1 MTPEQ
6 AMSWLQQVGGE
17 LYQSRH
23 AGEGRTA
30 WVAVVRT
37 PQLAARRGKL
47 IIALGSTM
55 QEATAA
61 AEDQW
66 QKLWQELGAAHQA

>member
-6 AMSWLQQVGGE
+6 AIQWLEQVGGE
-17 LYQSRH
+17 LYQSRNT
-23 AGEGRTA
+23 GEDRTA

-37 PQLAARRGKL
+37 PRLAGRRGKL
-47 IIALGSTM
+47 IIALGASM
-55 QEATAA
+55 LEATVA

-66 QKLWQELGAAHQA
+66 QKLWQELRTTH

>member
-1 MTPEQ
+1 MTQEQ

-17 LYQSRH
+17 LYHSRH
-23 AGEGRTA
+23 SEHGNTA

-37 PQLAARRGKL
+37 PWRGARRGKL

-55 QEATAA
+55 QEAAAA
-61 AEDQW
+61 AELQW
-66 QKLWQELGAAHQA
+66 QRLWQDLSGAPS

>member
-1 MTPEQ
+1 MTQEQ

-23 AGEGRTA
+23 PQDGRSA

-37 PQLAARRGKL
+37 PRTGARRGKL
-47 IIALGSTM
+47 IIALGGTM
-55 QEATAA
+55 QEAAAA
-61 AEDQW
+61 AEQQW
-66 QKLWQELGAAHQA
+66 HELWQALGGNN

>member
-6 AMSWLQQVGGE
+6 ALSWLQQVGGA
-17 LYQSRH
+17 LYHSRN
-23 AGEGRTA
+23 AEPGPTA

-37 PQLAARRGKL
+37 PWLSGRPGKL
-47 IIALGSTM
+47 IIALGSSM
-55 QEATAA
+55 QEAAVA

-66 QKLWQELGAAHQA
+66 QKVWQSSPVVLN

>member
-1 MTPEQ
+1 VTPDQ
-6 AMSWLQQVGGE
+6 ALSWLQQVGGA
-17 LYQSRH
+17 LYHSRN
-23 AGEGRTA
+23 AEPANTA

-37 PQLAARRGKL
+37 PATGADRGKL

-55 QEATAA
+55 QEAASA

-66 QKLWQELGAAHQA
+66 QRLWRDSRSALH

>member
-23 AGEGRTA
+23 ADKGRTA

-55 QEATAA
+55 LEATAA

-66 QKLWQELGAAHQA
+66 QKLWQDLGSAHLA

>member
-1 MTPEQ
+1 MTQEQ
-6 AMSWLQQVGGE
+6 AISWLQQVGGS
-17 LYQSRH
+17 LYH
-23 AGEGRTA
+23 TPNPTLGRSA

-37 PQLAARRGKL
+37 PWTGTRRGKL

-55 QEATAA
+55 HEAAVA

-66 QKLWQELGAAHQA
+66 QKLWQDPRDARH

>member
-1 MTPEQ
+1 MTTEQ

-23 AGEGRTA
+23 TGEGRTA

-37 PQLAARRGKL
+37 PRLAARRGKL

-55 QEATAA
+55 LEATTA

-66 QKLWQELGAAHQA
+66 QKLWQDLDASHRA

>member
-23 AGEGRTA
+23 ADKGRTA

-55 QEATAA
+55 LEATAA

-66 QKLWQELGAAHQA
+66 QKLWQDLGAAHQA

>member
-23 AGEGRTA
+23 TREGRTA

>member
-6 AMSWLQQVGGE
+6 AIRWLEQVGGE

-23 AGEGRTA
+23 TGEGRAA

-37 PQLAARRGKL
+37 PPLTQRRGKL

-55 QEATAA
+55 LEATAA
-61 AEDQW
+61 AEIQW
-66 QKLWQELGAAHQA
+66 QKLWQDLATEHRA

>member
-6 AMSWLQQVGGE
+6 ALSWLQQVGGA
-17 LYQSRH
+17 LYHSRN
-23 AGEGRTA
+23 AEPGPTA

-37 PQLAARRGKL
+37 PWTGARRGKL

-55 QEATAA
+55 QEAAVA

-66 QKLWQELGAAHQA
+66 QKLWQEPSAAPN

>member
-1 MTPEQ
+1 MTQEQ

-23 AGEGRTA
+23 AGERRTA

-37 PQLAARRGKL
+37 PWLAARRGKL
-47 IIALGSTM
+47 IIALGSSM

-66 QKLWQELGAAHQA
+66 QKLWQDLGGAH

>member
-1 MTPEQ
+1 MTQEQ
-6 AMSWLQQVGGE
+6 ALSWLQQVGGE
-17 LYQSRH
+17 LYHSPRS
-23 AGEGRTA
+23 APGRTA

-37 PQLAARRGKL
+37 PWTGARRGKL

-55 QEATAA
+55 QEAAAA

-66 QKLWQELGAAHQA
+66 QKLWQAPQDARH

>member
-6 AMSWLQQVGGE
+6 ALSWLQQVGGA
-17 LYQSRH
+17 LYHSRH
-23 AGEGRTA
+23 AEVGLAA

-37 PQLAARRGKL
+37 PWTGARRGKL

-55 QEATAA
+55 HEAAVA

-66 QKLWQELGAAHQA
+66 QKVWHEVSADPH